1 MQAKSIYSTVLEA
14 RLIVELEMSLEN
26 MENINP
32 NIYRP
37 AELWLTRGQ
46 TFFSDGLQMWSDTQ
60 MEVPMAFTAG
70 EKKTRLLFFF

>member
-1 MQAKSIYSTVLEA
+1 MGGQSIRRTGINACITLRNMKAKSIYSTVLEA

-46 TFFSDGLQMWSDTQ
+46 TFFSDGLQM
-60 MEVPMAFTAG
+60 
-70 EKKTRLLFFF
+70 